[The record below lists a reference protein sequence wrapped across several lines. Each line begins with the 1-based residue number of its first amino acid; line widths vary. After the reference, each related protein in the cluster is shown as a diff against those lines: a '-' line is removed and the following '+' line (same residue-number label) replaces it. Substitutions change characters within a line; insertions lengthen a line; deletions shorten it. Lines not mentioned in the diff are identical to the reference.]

1 MNKQIITNLIYN
13 ASEDEVKH
21 YLQSCT
27 DKEDLY
33 LYSFNYNWEA
43 GFDIPNIILNNPV
56 CTISTAKLIFWRADG
71 ANYLRAKVFD
81 DDLPEWSIFISKLYS
96 RILAQEFSSDE
107 FQLIVP
113 LNKIQKLKLRKEID
127 LQDQFLVEDS
137 TGIDLDIEI

>member
-1 MNKQIITNLIYN
+1 M
-13 ASEDEVKH
+13 
-21 YLQSCT
+21 
-27 DKEDLY
+27 
-33 LYSFNYNWEA
+33 
-43 GFDIPNIILNNPV
+43 

-127 LQDQFLVEDS
+127 LHDQFLVEDS